1 MCTRIL
7 YTSFPRSGTIWTEQ
21 VLKNY
26 FDRINFNYSITSHH
40 GMWTVYP
47 MNLASS
53 TAPSIVDTTG
63 ICFHKRRRD
72 HKRVMFSNLERIKV
86 ETKLKGSNATD
97 VDILVNIFDVYVQ
110 YYTIWKAYNKYLDV
124 HFIYHEDMLEQKE
137 DYLGSILEKS
147 GIDLN
152 KDKLKKSFDKYSTKK
167 AVSKVHIERQGINL
181 GNHMVQ
187 YLEPDYEERYE
198 KFLDEWGDIINN
210 RLKRFEIAS

>member
-1 MCTRIL
+1 
-7 YTSFPRSGTIWTEQ
+7 
-21 VLKNY
+21 
-26 FDRINFNYSITSHH
+26 
-40 GMWTVYP
+40 
-47 MNLASS
+47 
-53 TAPSIVDTTG
+53 
-63 ICFHKRRRD
+63 
-72 HKRVMFSNLERIKV
+72 
-86 ETKLKGSNATD
+86 
-97 VDILVNIFDVYVQ
+97 
-110 YYTIWKAYNKYLDV
+110 
-124 HFIYHEDMLEQKE
+124 MLEQKE

-147 GIDLN
+147 GIDLD